1 MKNMKK
7 LFLAALVVS
16 LFAASAGSALAAM
29 QAPDNEGVVQAQQ
42 ELVAAGFNPGPVNG
56 LLTAETQDAI
66 RAFQSAKGLPAT
78 GELDAQT
85 LDLLTSVS
93 GITFPSVQ

>member
-1 MKNMKK
+1 MKK

-29 QAPDNEGVVQAQQ
+29 QPSDTEGIIQAQQ
-42 ELVAAGFNPGPVNG
+42 ELVAAGFNPGPVTGQLN
-56 LLTAETQDAI
+56 AETQDAI

-78 GELDAQT
+78 GQLDEPT
-85 LDLLTSVS
+85 MDVLSSVS